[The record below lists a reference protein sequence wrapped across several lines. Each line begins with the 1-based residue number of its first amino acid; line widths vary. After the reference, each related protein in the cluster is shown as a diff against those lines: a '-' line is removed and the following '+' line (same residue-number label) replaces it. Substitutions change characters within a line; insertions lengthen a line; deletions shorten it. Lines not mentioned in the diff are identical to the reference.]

1 MNQSRNVWP
10 STDSPLWLKTY
21 SPGQQAGSVGGG
33 PAGGREGSSESVW
46 YVCVLGG
53 AGWGLTTRVDGAA
66 IALIVAVAIHWV
78 ERPTTRMLWRLLL
91 ILWPPC

>member
-1 MNQSRNVWP
+1 MCGMCVCWGA
-10 STDSPLWLKTY
+10 W
-21 SPGQQAGSVGGG
+21 GG
-33 PAGGREGSSESVW
+33 
-46 YVCVLGG
+46 
-53 AGWGLTTRVDGAA
+53 GLTTRVDGAA

>member
-1 MNQSRNVWP
+1 M
-10 STDSPLWLKTY
+10 L
-21 SPGQQAGSVGGG
+21 
-33 PAGGREGSSESVW
+33 
-46 YVCVLGG
+46 VCVCGG
-53 AGWGLTTRVDGAA
+53 EGGGLTTRVDGAA